1 MKRLGL
7 CRETAIRFASDR
19 RGNFAI
25 IVGLAFIPLLLA
37 IGGVLDYANAE
48 MIRRQAQSSLD
59 AAALEAA
66 IAYRGGSRDGAEL
79 TRKGEQMFIANFG
92 EPEKQGVILS
102 HFNVAADMVT
112 GAATASADVA
122 VKNSFLSIVSLDTF
136 NMTLSSTVSG
146 GGRDTNLDIAMCID
160 ATGSMGNTIAA
171 VKVNALNFDKKLQFE
186 LEKRS
191 RRVGNIRVRPIYFRD
206 FSVEGGGG
214 IIDSGHFFALPDER
228 GPYNSFVNVQVARGG
243 GDEPESGLECLYKA
257 MKSHWANS
265 DSTSSVFPI
274 VAVWS
279 DANHQPPGDPKSHG
293 GGGEHYPDDMPTT
306 YAGLESMWNSA
317 SVIDQDNKVFAYFGP
332 GKNWTNLYGWD
343 GFYNGGGL
351 TNGADDMMRGL
362 ADAIAVK
369 LPPIYVSR

>member
-19 RGNFAI
+19 GGNFAI
-25 IVGLAFIPLLLA
+25 IVGLAIIPLLLA
-37 IGGVLDYANAE
+37 AGGVLDYANAE
-48 MIRRQAQSSLD
+48 MIRRQVQASLD

-66 IAYRGGSRDGAEL
+66 IAYRGGSRDSTDL

-92 EPEKQGVILS
+92 DPGSHGVILS
-102 HFNVAADMVT
+102 NFTVAADMAT
-112 GAATASADVA
+112 GAATASADVS

-146 GGRDTNLDIAMCID
+146 GGRDLNLDIAMCID

-171 VKVNALNFDKKLQFE
+171 VKVNALNFDKKLLAE
-186 LEKRS
+186 LEKRN

-206 FSVEGGGG
+206 FSVERGGG

-243 GDEPESGLECLYKA
+243 GDEPESGLECLYQA
-257 MKSHWANS
+257 MKSRWAKS
-265 DSTSSVFPI
+265 DTSSSVYPI

-279 DANHQPPGDPKSHG
+279 DANHQPPGDPKSRT
-293 GGGEHYPDDMPTT
+293 GGGEGYPEHMPAT
-306 YAGLESMWNSA
+306 YSA
-317 SVIDQDNKVFAYFGP
+317 LKAVWSNPSVIDQDNKIFAYFGP

-369 LPPIYVSR
+369 LPPIHVSR